1 MSNHP
6 IFIDNVAFAKKNE
19 RLVGS
24 LTLADCPR
32 LAELLQDATKNV
44 QSINNGAGLI
54 SYTLQGETNSIGQ
67 HYLHLTL
74 NASLTTACQRCL
86 QDMPLELMLSF
97 DYLIDEISDTEVGEG
112 DIDGSDDVDLQ
123 EASQTMDIITLIE
136 DEIIMAMPIA
146 PIHAEG
152 CGVIVSQSG
161 EKPNPFAV
169 LKGLIKP

>member
-86 QDMPLELMLSF
+86 QDMPL
-97 DYLIDEISDTEVGEG
+97 YVG
-112 DIDGSDDVDLQ
+112 
-123 EASQTMDIITLIE
+123 
-136 DEIIMAMPIA
+136 
-146 PIHAEG
+146 
-152 CGVIVSQSG
+152 
-161 EKPNPFAV
+161 
-169 LKGLIKP
+169 